1 MTWHRCRRGWGG
13 HLMMILQKPM
23 SRILCNIA
31 HNSLNDRG
39 PFRFSVEEVAAQF
52 PAHQHQAEMTRER

>member
-1 MTWHRCRRGWGG
+1 MGRAPDEDVAKT
-13 HLMMILQKPM
+13 P

-31 HNSLNDRG
+31 HNSWNDRG